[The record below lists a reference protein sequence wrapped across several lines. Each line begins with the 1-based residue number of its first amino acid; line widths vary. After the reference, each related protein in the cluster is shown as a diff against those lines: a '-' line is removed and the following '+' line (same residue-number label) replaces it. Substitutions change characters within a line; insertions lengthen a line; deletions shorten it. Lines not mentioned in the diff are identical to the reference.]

1 MPPRTN
7 SATPGP
13 TTRLRSRQSTPQ
25 PPAPP
30 SAAKARPT
38 LLPAASVGSSSGY
51 GAPGKP
57 LIRTQIATTSTT
69 LSSVLENA
77 DDQTGSASPTLRRDP
92 SRPRTTTRSTPA
104 PAAFGA
110 EEMPPPPPPA
120 SRAPSRRATT
130 TQPTAPAPAP
140 IDAAEMARNG
150 TFVEP
155 GAPYVERPRQP
166 SPRFEPGNVAI
177 AANTLPRFVPAFA
190 RGFFEQLSQ
199 VVTFLGPIAL
209 AVGATGFLLGMLWL
223 FIQMFFSAAA
233 WAPLGERF
241 TNDVYNWL
249 GTHPYSLPPSQL
261 ERAWIEFRLNY
272 SFRDAMNSQDFQ
284 KTQLEFM
291 LTHAVKSHE
300 KRIVALEETGKLHE
314 ESISALE
321 ELIPSLMAVRKIDGQ
336 WEIPE
341 AFWPALEQKLS
352 TDFAPLWDA
361 FLRANEKVLNGAV
374 SESTNRRVQELTRD
388 GHVISGKMFTEAV
401 AKNYEWLDTHFKDE
415 MRKVEHEIHNDIRRI
430 ASQTTT
436 DIIASTHT
444 IFTTKELELLAKA
457 NQVRASYE
465 ALRQHNFFATG
476 LGARIDAD
484 MTSPTFGKGN
494 WLHRTLF
501 YDPHPPIAAL
511 QRWEEATDCWCAAPS
526 TEMGKAQI
534 TVLMNH
540 VIFPERLVI
549 EHIPASGT
557 LNISTAPRNLEVWA
571 ERLPGA
577 TSTTEQI
584 QASVYE
590 WSGVS
595 EHCEGP
601 PPSKEHICIGRGKY
615 EIHSE
620 KVVQSFAMM
629 VDTASLGLAARRVTV
644 RVTGNWGG
652 RATCLYR
659 LRMTGAR
666 VDTGP
671 PA

>member
-30 SAAKARPT
+30 SAAKAKPT

-57 LIRTQIATTSTT
+57 LIRTQIATTATT
-69 LSSVLENA
+69 LSSVLETA

-92 SRPRTTTRSTPA
+92 SRLRSTTLTTPA

-150 TFVEP
+150 TFVAPE
-155 GAPYVERPRQP
+155 APYVERPRQP
-166 SPRFEPGNVAI
+166 SPRYEPGNVEI
-177 AANTLPRFVPAFA
+177 VANTLPRYFPAFA
-190 RGFFEQLSQ
+190 RSFFRNLLDNFA
-199 VVTFLGPIAL
+199 VLGPLAL
-209 AVGATGFLLGMLWL
+209 SVAATGFLLGLLWV
-223 FIQMFFSAAA
+223 FVATFFSTAA
-233 WAPLGERF
+233 WAPLGQHF
-241 TNDVYNWL
+241 TMDMHKL
-249 GTHPYSLPPSQL
+249 LRHHPYTLPPSELEQL
-261 ERAWIEFRLNY
+261 WIEFRMNY
-272 SFRDAMNSQDFQ
+272 TLRKAMNSQDFQ

-291 LTHAVKSHE
+291 LTHMAKQHE
-300 KRIVALEETGKLHE
+300 LRLDALEEKGRLNEK
-314 ESISALE
+314 SISALE
-321 ELIPSLMAVRKIDGQ
+321 ELLPSLMAVRKIDGE

-352 TDFAPLWDA
+352 THSAPLWEA
-361 FLRANEKVLNGAV
+361 FMRANKKVLDDEA
-374 SESTNRRVQELTRD
+374 SASTDKRIAGLARD

-494 WLHRTLF
+494 WLHRILF

-540 VIFPERLVI
+540 VIFPERLII
-549 EHIPASGT
+549 EHIPATGT

-577 TSTTEQI
+577 KSTTAQI
-584 QASVYE
+584 QESVYE
-590 WSGVS
+590 WSGAFD
-595 EHCEGP
+595 HCEGP
-601 PPSKEHICIGRGKY
+601 APSKNHICIGRGKY
-615 EIHSE
+615 EIHTE

-629 VDTASLGLAARRVTV
+629 VDTASLGLAAKSLTV

-652 RATCLYR
+652 KATCLYR
-659 LRMTGAR
+659 LRITGGR
-666 VDTGP
+666 VDTSP